1 MITAL
6 ENHASKGAVHKLQ
19 IKETPK
25 MLCKKFIA
33 KSETIQAK
41 KWNGQVINSAVYRHT
56 FLLEE
61 RVLHIRVI
69 RAHFIRF

>member
-1 MITAL
+1 
-6 ENHASKGAVHKLQ
+6 
-19 IKETPK
+19 

-41 KWNGQVINSAVYRHT
+41 KWNGQVINSVVYRHT

-61 RVLHIRVI
+61 RVLHTRVI